1 VTAPIPRASNG
12 NTRPIDRVLA
22 HLEGV
27 RRSGPGWVAKCSHH
41 DDRQASLSI
50 KEADDGKVL
59 LRCHAGC
66 GTADVVVSA
75 GLAFVDLFP
84 AGSRERFKPRVW
96 KGAITMNPNGRPA
109 LASFGD
115 DQVAAML
122 GELARLA
129 RVRGTLDKWIV
140 DALRVVGESVGVSR
154 EQLAG
159 AARAAISTEDP
170 A

>member
-1 VTAPIPRASNG
+1 MSAAIPASEDNSK
-12 NTRPIDRVLA
+12 PIDRVLA

-27 RRSGPGWVAKCSHH
+27 HRSGAGWMAKCSHH

-50 KEADDGKVL
+50 READDGKVL
-59 LRCHAGC
+59 LHCHAGC
-66 GTADVVVSA
+66 DTTSVVTSA

-84 AGSRERFKPRVW
+84 PGSRERFKPRTW
-96 KGAITMNPNGRPA
+96 LGTIPMGPNGRPA
-109 LASFGD
+109 LESFGD
-115 DQVAAML
+115 DRTATLL

-129 RVRGTLDKWIV
+129 KVRGTLDKRIV
-140 DALRVVGESVGVSR
+140 DALRVVGESLGVSR